1 MVFIKRE
8 SRNNQKDLKKG
19 DSTRID
25 RKNKNNQIS
34 QVPYKETKDCI
45 LYSKIK
51 KEGSTLEEVS
61 KSTISNDDIWSVL
74 LNIGPVEVLCK
85 LDSGADVNIMSS
97 DVYQIIPKKYIIKET
112 KKTEVALFTI
122 QPGNPIVPERKV
134 LVNISCYGICIGNHI
149 FYVLSGKRNETLLS
163 KNTMELLIK
172 LGLLK
177 IQFKGTTQIHE
188 NITNSSSYSFTE
200 STSGIKELCVEYHKS
215 KKTVGPSKKGKVAF
229 IKNPP
234 KKIKEILYDTPFN
247 MSYLSTEEIKNILH
261 SVATENLRN
270 KITPI
275 NLETRPGNVPHVRRF
290 ISYKKFKIA
299 EEKVQ
304 EFLKRGIIVP
314 AEKNKWLSPVVLI
327 KNSDD
332 EWKFCL
338 DLRKLNQLTQRN
350 NAHIPN
356 KTIMLDELRDMK
368 YFTKLFI
375 EDASFNIPLNEKD
388 QDKTTFIV
396 GSQYYKF
403 TVVPMGYRNTANL
416 IQMAIENMLG
426 GGLFLEKCC
435 LVYIDTVL
443 IYSKDL
449 ASHKKDVTS
458 VVNHLKKY
466 GVELNIKKTVW
477 ATKEIELIWYK
488 ICHNKI
494 KPIDSKLEYIQEYTE
509 PRNKKELRRFI
520 GALQQ
525 NQRFLY
531 NISETLRPLYQL
543 VKKEE
548 PWKWMS
554 IHKNAFTEAKGKL
567 TAKTQLIIPDYTK
580 RFTLEVN
587 TNNTTIYAVLRQDSG
602 VVGYYSKTLSKKH
615 KKLTPAEKEV
625 YAILWALNKKCDYY
639 LNGIEFD
646 LISDHREI
654 ECYHTLF
661 DFVNSRMRLWYEI
674 LDDYSFIPNYR
685 PSQTII

>member
-8 SRNNQKDLKKG
+8 SRNNQKDAKEDKP
-19 DSTRID
+19 TRIT
-25 RKNKNNQIS
+25 RKNKNNKIS

-61 KSTISNDDIWSVL
+61 KSTISNNDIWSVL
-74 LNIGPVEVLCK
+74 LNIGSVDVLCK

-112 KKTEVALFTI
+112 KRTEIALFTI
-122 QPGNPIVPERKV
+122 QPGNPIIPEREV
-134 LVNISCYGICIGNHI
+134 LVNISCHGRCIGNHI
-149 FYVLSGKRNETLLS
+149 FYILSGKRNETLLS
-163 KNTMELLIK
+163 KNTMTLLIK

-177 IQFKGTTQIHE
+177 IQFKGATQNHG

-200 STSGIKELCVEYHKS
+200 STSGIKELYVEYHKS
-215 KKTVGPSKKGKVAF
+215 KQNICLPKKGKDTF

-234 KKIKEILYDTPFN
+234 KKTKEILYDTPFN
-247 MSYLSTEEIKNILH
+247 MSYLSTKEIKNILH
-261 SVATENLRN
+261 SVATEDLRN

-275 NLETRPGNVPHVRRF
+275 DLKTRPGNVPQVRRF

-299 EEKVQ
+299 KEKMQ

-314 AEKNKWLSPVVLI
+314 AEKNRWLSPVVLI
-327 KNSDD
+327 KNSDN
-332 EWKFCL
+332 EWKLCL
-338 DLRKLNQLTQRN
+338 DLSKLNQLTQRN

-375 EDASFNIPLNEKD
+375 EDASFNIPLDEKD

-403 TVVPMGYRNTANL
+403 TVVPLGYRNTMNL
-416 IQMAIENMLG
+416 IQMTIENMLE
-426 GGLFLEKCC
+426 LFLEKCC
-435 LVYIDTVL
+435 LVYVDTVL

-458 VVNHLKKY
+458 VVHHLKKY
-466 GVELNIKKTVW
+466 EVEINIKKSVW

-488 ICHNKI
+488 ISHNKI
-494 KPIDSKLEYIQEYTE
+494 KPTDSKLEYIQEYTE

-525 NQRFLY
+525 NQSFLY

-543 VKKEE
+543 VKKGE
-548 PWKWMS
+548 PWKWNS
-554 IHKNAFTEAKGKL
+554 THKKAFTEAKGKL
-567 TAKTQLIIPDYTK
+567 TAETELIIPDYTK

-587 TNNTTIYAVLRQDSG
+587 TNDTTIYAVLRQDSG

-661 DFVNSRMRLWYEI
+661 DFVNSRMRLWYET

-685 PSQTII
+685 PS